1 MNKID
6 KIIEYFRTI
15 KEESPTMSSGKG
27 GFSSSSSSSGPTSGF
42 DPVMSFKRRKN
53 GSVDGRGVSKNY
65 KQWLKSLGMMS

>member
-1 MNKID
+1 MIA
-6 KIIEYFRTI
+6 
-15 KEESPTMSSGKG
+15 SGGVPTNNMSSGNIAK
-27 GFSSSSSSSGPTSGF
+27 F